1 VGRQLKTIRLC
12 HVSLARGYRG
22 GERQALFTIAETSKN
37 NTYSVTAVTRKNNKL
52 NQLVSLIKNVTTLGA
67 SNLLEGH
74 FSKSTSRLSLIHVHD
89 GKAVYWA
96 LIHKLLFNTPY
107 IITRRVDHD
116 LNDRF
121 LTRLAYR
128 KAAKVVAI
136 STAIQKSLENFGLK
150 NIPVIPSCS
159 DFFPEEVKSKLFDP
173 TNIKLFMAGAL
184 VDHHKGQ
191 SIAIKAL
198 AQLPK
203 EYSLAIYGDG
213 PDKEKLQKLISELS
227 LNERVQII
235 PWENDF
241 NKLNGVYD
249 GFLMPS
255 LHEGLGSILIDIMRL
270 RVPIIASMVGG
281 IPDLVKNDQTGYLTH
296 SKNPEE
302 LAKKI
307 QSSLNDSNLKLIVN
321 NAYENSLFL
330 TPEKMFRQYSKIYEK
345 TLNNE
350 SILSRF

>member
-1 VGRQLKTIRLC
+1 MSRQLKKIRLC

-22 GERQALFTIAETSKN
+22 GERQALLTISESTKKN
-37 NTYSVTAVTRKNNKL
+37 GYSTLSVTRKNNKL
-52 NQLVSLIKNVTTLGA
+52 NQLVKLLTKVSNLSV

-74 FSKSTSRLSLIHVHD
+74 FSKTISNVSLIHAHD

-96 LIHKLLFNTPY
+96 FIHKLLFNTPY

-116 LNDRF
+116 LNDRL

-136 STAIQKSLENFGLK
+136 STAIKKSLESFGLK
-150 NIPVIPSCS
+150 KIPVIPSCS
-159 DFFPEEVKSKLFDP
+159 DFFPEEVKSKPFDP
-173 TNIKLFMAGAL
+173 TDIKLFMAGAL

-198 AQLPK
+198 AKLPR
-203 EYSLAIYGDG
+203 EYSLTIYGDG
-213 PDKEKLQKLISELS
+213 PDKEKLNKLISDLS
-227 LNERVQII
+227 LNQRVKIM
-235 PWENDF
+235 PWEHDF
-241 NKLNGVYD
+241 NKLNGIFD

-270 RVPIIASMVGG
+270 GIPVIASKVGG
-281 IPDLVKNDQTGYLTH
+281 IPDLVKNNETGYLITC
-296 SKNPEE
+296 NNVEE

-307 QSSLNDSNLKLIVN
+307 ELCLVDPNLELIVN
-321 NAYENSLFL
+321 NAYECSLSL
-330 TPEKMFRQYSKIYEK
+330 TPDKMFQQYLKVYDQALK
-345 TLNNE
+345 Q
-350 SILSRF
+350 

>member
-1 VGRQLKTIRLC
+1 MGRQLKTIRLC

-37 NTYSVTAVTRKNNKL
+37 NSYSAIAVTRKSNKL

-74 FSKSTSRLSLIHVHD
+74 FSKSTSKLSLIHVHD

-107 IITRRVDHD
+107 IITRRVDHF
-116 LNDRF
+116 LNNRF
-121 LTRLAYR
+121 LTRVAYR

-159 DFFPEEVKSKLFDP
+159 DFYPEEVKSKPFDP
-173 TNIKLFMAGAL
+173 TDIKLFMAGAL

-203 EYSLAIYGDG
+203 EYSLTIYGDG
-213 PDKEKLQKLISELS
+213 PDKEKLEKLISELS
-227 LNERVQII
+227 LNERAQIV

-241 NKLNGVYD
+241 NKLNGIYD

-255 LHEGLGSILIDIMRL
+255 LHEGLGSILIDVMRL

-281 IPDLVKNDQTGYLTH
+281 IPDLIKANMTGYLFPTGDY
-296 SKNPEE
+296 
-302 LAKKI
+302 I
-307 QSSLNDSNLKLIVN
+307 SLSQVITNVMFDQNQLNLIE
-321 NAYENSLFL
+321 NAYQTSLEH
-330 TPEKMFRQYSKIYEK
+330 TPEKMFSKYQDVY
-345 TLNNE
+345 ND
-350 SILSRF
+350 ILSIP